1 MIRLLTLSLLSALL
15 FTACSDDD
23 NTTSPPPPQS
33 VSGVYIVNEGNF
45 QRGNASL
52 SYFIPDSN
60 RVYNDIFKSVN
71 GKDLGDTGN
80 SITIH
85 DGKAYIVVNGSDKI
99 EVIDVKT
106 HKLVKTIS
114 SPAGSSPRHI
124 VFAANGTGY
133 ISNLFANSVSVYNDA
148 TNTIT
153 VSIPVGDNP
162 EEMLAANGHLFVMN
176 SGFGNGR
183 TISVI
188 NTSSNVLVKTIS
200 VSDGPT
206 SIAATSSTSAVALC
220 AGAYNDFQD
229 PNDDTPGK
237 LFFLNTST
245 LTVTDSLELGGHPQ
259 RLALD
264 DSGNL
269 FTIQSGAIQK
279 IHLASKTRTD
289 SFISGSFY
297 HIAFDGEK
305 KKLYATSPLDYV
317 QPGKLEVY
325 EPTGAMNASYT
336 VGIIP
341 GAMGFVK

>member
-1 MIRLLTLSLLSALL
+1 MKRFFSLSLLFTFL
-15 FTACSDDD
+15 FASCSDDD

-33 VSGVYIVNEGNF
+33 VPGVYVVNEGNF

-60 RVYNDIFKSVN
+60 KVYNDVFRSVN

-85 DGKAYIVVNGSDKI
+85 NGKAYIVVNGSDKI

-106 HKLVKTIS
+106 HKLLKTIS

-124 VFAANGTGY
+124 VFAQNGTGY

-153 VSIPVGDNP
+153 SSIPVGDNP
-162 EEMLAANGHLFVMN
+162 EEMLTANGHLFVMN

-183 TISVI
+183 TITVI
-188 NTSSNVLVKTIS
+188 NTTDNTVVKSLT
-200 VSDGPT
+200 VSDGPS
-206 SIAATSSTSAVALC
+206 SIAAPSSTTAVVLC
-220 AGAYNDFQD
+220 TGAYNDFQD

-245 LTVTDSLELGGHPQ
+245 LMVTDSLELGGHPQ

-279 IHLASKTRTD
+279 VHLASKTRTD

-297 HIAFDGEK
+297 NVAFDRDK
-305 KKLYATSPLDYV
+305 KKLYVTNPLDYV

-325 EPTGAMNASYT
+325 EMNGSMNASYS